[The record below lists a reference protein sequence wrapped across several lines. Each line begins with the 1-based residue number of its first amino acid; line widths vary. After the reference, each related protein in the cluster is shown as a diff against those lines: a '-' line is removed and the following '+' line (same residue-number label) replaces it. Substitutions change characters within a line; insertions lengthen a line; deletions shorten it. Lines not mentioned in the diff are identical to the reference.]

1 MVVERASIHYL
12 DHSEEKPEIFVF
24 KTMRTTFRRKSVSLL
39 VFLSNFLVKGN
50 SELLLR
56 QFLKLYHGS
65 EILKSNFLRAAG
77 GTR

>member
-1 MVVERASIHYL
+1 MVVEGANIHYL

-56 QFLKLYHGS
+56 
-65 EILKSNFLRAAG
+65 
-77 GTR
+77 

>member
-12 DHSEEKPEIFVF
+12 DHSEEKPGIFVF
-24 KTMRTTFRRKSVSLL
+24 KTMRTTFRRKSVSLR

-56 QFLKLYHGS
+56 QFLKLQHGS
-65 EILKSNFLRAAG
+65 EILKSNFLRASG
-77 GTR
+77 GKR